1 MFTVNTALL
10 DAFVLAILAKDD
22 IYGYA
27 LTQEVR
33 TKIDISEST
42 LYPVLR
48 RLQKSGFLET
58 YDEPYMGR
66 NRRYYRLTGEGEKQ
80 IEIYRS
86 EWNDYKKKVES
97 VLLKERKKSNDKK

>member
-10 DAFVLAILAKDD
+10 DAFVLAVLSRGDT
-22 IYGYA
+22 YGYA

-33 TKIDISEST
+33 TKIDVSEST

-48 RLQKSGFLET
+48 RLQKSGYLDT

-66 NRRYYRLTGEGEKQ
+66 NRRYYRLTDQGKQQ
-80 IEIYRS
+80 IEVYKE
-86 EWNDYKKKVES
+86 EWQDYKKKVEA
-97 VLLKERKKSNDKK
+97 VLLNEGGQSDDKK

>member
-10 DAFVLAILAKDD
+10 DAFVLAVLSCGDT
-22 IYGYA
+22 YGYA

-48 RLQKSGFLET
+48 RLQKSEFLQT

-66 NRRYYRLTGEGEKQ
+66 MRRYYRLTDSGKNQFALYKE
-80 IEIYRS
+80 
-86 EWNDYKKKVES
+86 EWVQYKTKVDE
-97 VLLKERKKSNDKK
+97 VLLKGENKQ

>member
-10 DAFVLAILAKDD
+10 DAFVLAVLARGDT
-22 IYGYA
+22 YGYA

-33 TKIDISEST
+33 KRIDVSEST

-48 RLQKSGFLET
+48 RLQKSGYLET

-66 NRRYYRLTGEGEKQ
+66 NRRYYRLTEAGGQQCETYKREWILYKEKV
-80 IEIYRS
+80 
-86 EWNDYKKKVES
+86 DA
-97 VLLKERKKSNDKK
+97 VLLAPQEEKTEP